1 MRIAILADIHGNL
14 PAFEAALD
22 HASRQRVDRT
32 IVAGDIVN
40 GSPDSA
46 ACWRLARSLGYP
58 IVRGN
63 HERYVARY
71 GTAAGDPAWL
81 SEQFAPVRWTLWLG
95 GTAILLYLAYKMIRE
110 SMHKQLDFNAVD
122 TPLTQSET
130 LKLIGRGMALA
141 LSSPSALLWFATVG
155 GSVIAS
161 HTSSQSAMVPFFAGF
176 FVAGVVFSGVIAYIS
191 GQGRRHLSPAWVR
204 GLALASAAL
213 FLYFAIKVFVE
224 GYATFVINV

>member
-1 MRIAILADIHGNL
+1 
-14 PAFEAALD
+14 
-22 HASRQRVDRT
+22 
-32 IVAGDIVN
+32 
-40 GSPDSA
+40 
-46 ACWRLARSLGYP
+46 
-58 IVRGN
+58 
-63 HERYVARY
+63 
-71 GTAAGDPAWL
+71 
-81 SEQFAPVRWTLWLG
+81 
-95 GTAILLYLAYKMIRE
+95 
-110 SMHKQLDFNAVD
+110 MHKQLDFNAVD

-161 HTSSQSAMVPFFAGF
+161 HASSQSAMVPFFAGF
-176 FVAGVVFSGVIAYIS
+176 FVAGILFSGVSAYIS